1 MTYHMNLQREIPSV
15 YLAIGKNAE
24 THGTMSFPQPHVRLN
39 SGSKLYWLA
48 CDKPVGPCEN
58 KTRNE
63 KKRK

>member
-1 MTYHMNLQREIPSV
+1 
-15 YLAIGKNAE
+15 
-24 THGTMSFPQPHVRLN
+24 MSLPQPHVRLN

-63 KKRK
+63 KNENENGNGNLNEKKRKWKRK

>member
-1 MTYHMNLQREIPSV
+1 
-15 YLAIGKNAE
+15 
-24 THGTMSFPQPHVRLN
+24 MSFPQPHVRLN

-63 KKRK
+63 KNENENGNGNLNEKNENGKGNENLNEKKRK